1 MRFIAIIA
9 MWQVFALSA
18 IAADIGVNF
27 RFKAVV
33 GDQEAVCG
41 RTYRGVGVTAASI
54 RLKDLRFYIHNLR
67 LLDNRGHEVPVQLAQ
82 SAWQY
87 EDLALVDFE
96 DGTGDCANGTT
107 AMHTTVTGTVPAGHY
122 RGLRFTLGV
131 PFNLNHTDPTDAP
144 SPLNLTAFVWT
155 WNAGRMFARIELANA
170 ASPRGGIFHLGSTGC
185 RPNKQAS
192 VPPVSC
198 TQPNRVEIELPD
210 FELSSSVVLAD
221 LAALFHDSDLG
232 HAERGC
238 MSDEENPECTP
249 LLRNLRSFFRVSNAG
264 K

>member
-1 MRFIAIIA
+1 MRLIVIIAIWLIL
-9 MWQVFALSA
+9 ALCA
-18 IAADIGVNF
+18 IAGDVEVDV
-27 RFKAVV
+27 RFQAVV
-33 GDQEAVCG
+33 GAEKAVCG
-41 RTYRGVGVTAASI
+41 RSYAGVGITAASI
-54 RLKDLRFYIHNLR
+54 RLKDLRFYVHNLR
-67 LLDNRGHEVPVQLAQ
+67 LLDNRGHEVPVQLVQ
-82 SAWQY
+82 SPWQY
-87 EDLALVDFE
+87 EDLALLDFE
-96 DGTGDCANGTT
+96 DGTGGCSNGTT
-107 AMHTTVTGTVPAGHY
+107 PMHTIVAGTVPAGQY

-144 SPLNLTAFVWT
+144 APLNLTAFAWT
-155 WNAGRMFARIELANA
+155 WNAGRMFARIELASA
-170 ASPRGGIFHLGSTGC
+170 ASPRGGILHLGSTGC

-198 TQPNRVEIELPD
+198 SQPNRVEVELPD
-210 FELSSSVVLAD
+210 FELSSVVLAD
-221 LAALFHDSDLG
+221 LAALFHDSDLD